1 MLNLFKRPI
10 EIETLEAWAKMSE
23 DMAKVAILAVPMII
37 FGQNGTLFKI
47 ISSFTLVFIAYA
59 TLAVG
64 KQLRKLKPKLSK
76 ED

>member
-23 DMAKVAILAVPMII
+23 DMAKVAILAVPMIT